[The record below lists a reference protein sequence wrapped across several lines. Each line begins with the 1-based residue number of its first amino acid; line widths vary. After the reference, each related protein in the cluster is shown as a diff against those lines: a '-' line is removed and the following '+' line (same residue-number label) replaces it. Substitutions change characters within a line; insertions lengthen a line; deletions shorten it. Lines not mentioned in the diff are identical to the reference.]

1 MQDSAIKGKNFASLT
16 WYELLFYRSGG
27 DTIARKNE
35 PYSDVDKQLIMNYLV
50 SHKGRIGTRYF
61 WNKMVV
67 EWGGSRETN
76 NDAMAKLAKKMCRA
90 KPDKLQQ
97 QFGIGEEDAKF
108 LHSVWK

>member
-76 NDAMAKLAKKMCRA
+76 NDAMAKLAKKMCRV

-97 QFGIGEEDAKF
+97 QFGIAEEDAKF